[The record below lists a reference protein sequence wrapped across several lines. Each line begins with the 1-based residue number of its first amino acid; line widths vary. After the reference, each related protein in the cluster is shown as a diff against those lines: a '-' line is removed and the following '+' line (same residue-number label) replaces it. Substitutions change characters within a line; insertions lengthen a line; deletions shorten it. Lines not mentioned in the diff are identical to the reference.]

1 MTQTDPIK
9 LAQELAALPEC
20 APSIAVVAPDRV
32 RRERLV
38 EMLLK
43 PFVNT
48 ADPVAVKRLRGE
60 DLTSR
65 AIEELKND
73 LQAISLFSPQRY
85 IVIREIE
92 RGNAAAQKELPKIVA
107 AIPRG
112 SHIIVTAAELKSSNP
127 LQKLFSKANRL
138 IELPVLEGIDL
149 KRWIQKELKNA
160 GFSEVENG
168 VPDAI
173 ADVGD
178 GDPDRIVGII
188 ERVSLF
194 VGEGKVT
201 TQEVRSLFS
210 ATPDPNE
217 FALIDAIA
225 GSNPATIEVL
235 LHELFEDGKNPFLI
249 LALLGRTFS
258 NFLVIKRLL
267 DSGRSPGDV
276 RQLMGM
282 TQWVFD
288 KQVQGLRRYTAPQLA
303 EAVEAI
309 IRADAKL
316 KNRSLGP
323 DEVISGLCTDLQ
335 LPVSRNSSNP
345 GRP

>member
-1 MTQTDPIK
+1 MAQTDPVK

-20 APSIAVVAPDRV
+20 APSIAVVAPDLV

-43 PFVNT
+43 PFANL
-48 ADPVAVKRLRGE
+48 ADPIAVKRLRGE
-60 DLTSR
+60 DLSPR
-65 AIEELKND
+65 ILEELKND
-73 LQAISLFSPQRY
+73 LQTVSLFSPQRY
-85 IVIREIE
+85 FIVREVD
-92 RGNAAAQKELPKIVA
+92 RANAAAQKELPKILED
-107 AIPRG
+107 IPTG
-112 SHIIVTAAELKSSNP
+112 SHIIVTAADLKQTNP
-127 LQKLFSKANRL
+127 LHKLFSKANRL
-138 IELPVLEGIDL
+138 IALPALEGIDL

-160 GFSEVENG
+160 ALTDIENA

-178 GDPDRIVGII
+178 DSPDKILGII
-188 ERVSLF
+188 ERLSLYL
-194 VGEGKVT
+194 GEGKVT
-201 TQEVRSLFS
+201 VKDVRSLYS

-225 GSNPATIEVL
+225 GSNPAGIEVL
-235 LHELFEDGKNPFLI
+235 LHELFEDGKNPFL
-249 LALLGRTFS
+249 LLSLLGRTFS

-303 EAVEAI
+303 KALGAI
-309 IRADAKL
+309 VRADSKL
-316 KNRSLGP
+316 KNKSLGT
-323 DEVISGLCTDLQ
+323 DEVIGGLCIEL
-335 LPVSRNSSNP
+335 
-345 GRP
+345 RP